1 MEKRD
6 SSLMPYGGADGQLV
20 PSQREPLT
28 KTSEGNPS
36 RYEFSSIIPLD
47 PDQVRQIA
55 QWVKSAFQAI
65 ITVGEILTSHPGETT
80 TSLQE
85 DREKTSSGETKI
97 SRETTELTEIK
108 GFFNMSIISRLN
120 TTERH
125 ESQTTAKEK
134 RTGTQIA
141 RTRPGQFLTGGQI
154 GDALRIVEIARGEGL
169 LLLPA
174 VNSELNRQQQ
184 AMLSAGRRLVQD
196 YRESNHDWAD
206 DIQEGIVYGLIG
218 QLEQAS
224 NALVHGYIQNNIK
237 LSENANETINQQLK
251 EILRSSFQHLVEFSL
266 IPTARKSSVE
276 KAAVALRKVV
286 LEEIFTNYPQE
297 AVGLLDKWREIFARE
312 AKGNSAKAIGI
323 SFGEILA
330 ECISQAQSQGNGIFD
345 DLATVARKT
354 AEEGGAELLLYT
366 FANVAERIPFS
377 ERSITF
383 YSSFI
388 NNLPKEQG
396 RLKEDAIITTI
407 RFFAAT
413 DDKEHLDEHVK
424 GLLDDLTRFKSQAK
438 LILTVDER
446 KFAWSSL
453 AKLIKSLGEKRWQRV
468 KPIIKPDDKKWNTSW
483 VPQKDNE
490 GTIPQSLDVLIDSEI
505 IDAVQSAFAE
515 IVRNAIESSEIS
527 KDKFNFNE
535 QGLKDLSYMYQ
546 RCDKKTQE
554 KLLSHYI
561 GKSAEVS
568 VSTRDYLLAHRED
581 IYQIMSNKTIVAAA
595 VERKRGGRFGDRAKK
610 EGKIDKEMHSLLK
623 NIYDES
629 FLANST
635 QQQLNILTD
644 ALLKMNSYEEVLLWK
659 SKSISPFVSI
669 NAKQIF
675 TEFHRTFK
683 ANEFIT
689 LKNESFRLFNRREV
703 FGLKEE

>member
-1 MEKRD
+1 MERD

-28 KTSEGNPS
+28 KTSEGNPL
-36 RYEFSSIIPLD
+36 RYEFSSIVSLD

-55 QWVKSAFQAI
+55 QWVKSASQAI
-65 ITVGEILTSHPGETT
+65 TTVGEILTSHPGETT

-85 DREKTSSGETKI
+85 QRDSTSSQETDI
-97 SRETTELTEIK
+97 SRKTTETAEIK
-108 GFFNMSIISRLN
+108 GFFNISMTFHLT
-120 TTERH
+120 TTEGRT
-125 ESQTTAKEK
+125 SQTTAKEK

-141 RTRPGQFLTGGQI
+141 RTRPGQFLAGGQI
-154 GDALRIVEIARGEGL
+154 GDALRMVEIARDEGV

-196 YRESNHDWAD
+196 YRESNPDWAD
-206 DIQEGIVYGLIG
+206 DIQEGIVSGLIG

-251 EILRSSFQHLVEFSL
+251 EILWSSFQHLIEFSL
-266 IPTARKSSVE
+266 VPTARKSSVG

-286 LEEIFTNYPQE
+286 LEKIFTNYPQE

-312 AKGNSAKAIGI
+312 AKGNSTKAIGI
-323 SFGEILA
+323 SFGETLA
-330 ECISQAQSQGNGIFD
+330 ECISQAQSQENGIFD

-366 FANVAERIPFS
+366 FANVADRIPFS

-407 RFFAAT
+407 RFFAAI

-424 GLLDDLTRFKSQAK
+424 DFLDDLTRFKSQAK
-438 LILTVDER
+438 LILTADER

-468 KPIIKPDDKKWNTSW
+468 KPIVKPDDKKWSTSW

-490 GTIPQSLDVLIDSEI
+490 GTIPQSLDALIDSEI
-505 IDAVQSAFAE
+505 IDAVRSVFAE
-515 IVRNAIESSEIS
+515 IVRNTIESSEIS
-527 KDKFNFNE
+527 KDKFST
-535 QGLKDLSYMYQ
+535 QDISYMYLQ
-546 RCDKKTQE
+546 CDEKTQK
-554 KLLSHYI
+554 KLLNHYI
-561 GKSAEVS
+561 GKSAKVS
-568 VSTRDYLLAHRED
+568 VSTRDYLLAHKKD

-595 VERKRGGRFGDRAKK
+595 VEQKRGERFGDRARK
-610 EGKIDKEMHSLLK
+610 EGKTDKEMHNLL
-623 NIYDES
+623 NSIYEEG
-629 FLANST
+629 FLAKPT

-644 ALLKMNSYEEVLLWK
+644 ALLKMNSYEEVLSWK
-659 SKSISPFVSI
+659 SKSINPLVNI
-669 NAKQIF
+669 DARRIF
-675 TEFHRTFK
+675 TKFYSAFK
-683 ANEFIT
+683 TNEFIT